1 MATPINV
8 RSPKIMTIN
17 GAVNDDTKVEIYL
30 WQASGSIPTNPTYTL
45 EKKIVDAS
53 VGNVYD
59 ISPFAKTLIKHQAF
73 TEVTSDDEMNEDE
86 YCYCDVKLYV
96 NGAQVDVLNEFICF
110 AGFGYHSEGA
120 NPEHTEFLT
129 DGSYYVD
136 AVGNGGALSYYDDGT
151 VLWTANYTALDGSF
165 TSVIALS
172 NEVGIIPYV
181 SPLFT
186 STGGNKL
193 EIVRDGVVQNTYT
206 FIQQDE
212 CKFTPINCDFVNKFG
227 AWQRIVFFKAS
238 KSSFSASS
246 TEYNLMPSNANYNIQ
261 DNVRSAFNLNGKD
274 KITVNTGW
282 VFESYSDVI
291 KQLML
296 SEKILLDNEPVLIS
310 TKSIELQESINNNNI
325 NYKLDFEYSAPTLNY
340 NL

>member
-1 MATPINV
+1 MAIPINI

-17 GAVNDDTKVEIYL
+17 GAVNDDTRLDIYL
-30 WQASGSIPTNPTYTL
+30 WKASTSIPTNPTYTL
-45 EKKIVDAS
+45 EKKIVDSS

-59 ISPFAKTLIKHQAF
+59 ISPFAKTFIKHKAF
-73 TEVTSDDEMNEDE
+73 TEVTSDTAMDEDE
-86 YCYCDVKLYV
+86 YCYCRVRTSINRSGIYTITD
-96 NGAQVDVLNEFICF
+96 FICF

-120 NPEHTEFLT
+120 NPAHTEFLT

-136 AVGNGGALSYYDDGT
+136 AVGNGGALGYYDDGA

-165 TSVIALS
+165 SNVITLS

-186 STGGNKL
+186 SAGGNKL

-246 TEYNLMPSNANYNIQ
+246 TEYNLMPSSAIYDVQ
-261 DNVRSAFNLNGKD
+261 DNVRSAFNINGKD

-296 SEKILLDNEPVLIS
+296 SEKILLDDEPVLIS

>member
-17 GAVNDDTKVEIYL
+17 GAVNDETKVEIYL
-30 WQASGSIPTNPTYTL
+30 WKASGSIPTNPTYTL
-45 EKKIVDAS
+45 EKKIVNSS

-59 ISPFAKTLIKHQAF
+59 ISPFAKTFVKHKAF
-73 TEVTSDDEMNEDE
+73 TEVTSDTAMDEDE
-86 YCYCDVKLYV
+86 YCYCDLKLYE
-96 NGAQVDVLNEFICF
+96 NGAQIDVVNEFICF
-110 AGFGYHSEGA
+110 DGFGYHSEGA
-120 NPEHTEFLT
+120 NPAHTKFLT
-129 DGSYYVD
+129 DGNYYVN
-136 AVGNGGALSYYDDGT
+136 AIGNSGALSYYDDGA
-151 VLWTANYTALDGSF
+151 VLWTAQYTALDGSF
-165 TSVIALS
+165 STTITLS
-172 NEVGIIPYV
+172 NEVGLIPYV
-181 SPLFT
+181 NSLF
-186 STGGNKL
+186 SNGNKL
-193 EIVRDGVVQNTYT
+193 EIFRDSVLQNTYT
-206 FIQQDE
+206 FTAQEE
-212 CKFTPINCDFVNKFG
+212 CKFTPINCDFINKFG

-238 KSSFSASS
+238 KSSFSVSS
-246 TEYNLMPSNANYNIQ
+246 TEYNLMPSSAIYDVQ

>member
-30 WQASGSIPTNPTYTL
+30 WKESGSIPTNPTYTL
-45 EKKIVDAS
+45 EKQIVDS
-53 VGNVYD
+53 LVGNVYD
-59 ISPFAKTLIKHQAF
+59 VSPFAKTFIKHKAF
-73 TEVTSDDEMNEDE
+73 TEITSDTAMDEDE
-86 YCYCDVKLYV
+86 YCYCHLKLYV
-96 NGAQVDVLNEFICF
+96 NGAQVDVINEFICF

-120 NPEHTEFLT
+120 NPTHSLFLNE
-129 DGSYYVD
+129 GKYYVNLD
-136 AVGNGGALSYYDDGT
+136 DNSGALAYYDDGSET
-151 VLWTANYTALDGSF
+151 WIAQYAALDGSF
-165 TSVIALS
+165 TTNVTLS
-172 NEVGIIPYV
+172 NGVGYVPYIH
-181 SPLFT
+181 SLF
-186 STGGNKL
+186 SSIGNKL
-193 EIVRDGVVQNTYT
+193 TILKDGVQEQEYY
-206 FIQQDE
+206 FIPGDS

-238 KSSFSASS
+238 KSTFSVSS
-246 TEYNLMPSNANYNIQ
+246 TEYNLMPSSAIYDVQ

-296 SEKILLDNEPVLIS
+296 SEKILLDDKPVLIS